1 MGFHPRLRFWAGML
15 SFALLISS
23 AIQAQQASPT
33 LFCLTSPFNTPISY
47 DAAYRP
53 EPRIGAIRPGYPEW
67 SMPIYRIT
75 STEQTPLVTIVNE
88 YSGRVEEWPIP
99 LDAQPASADDR
110 HMGVIDF
117 GAGLTYEMWD
127 ARWQSNGTIL
137 AGGMVSFPLDGPGI
151 SANPNQ
157 RVTAAGFAVSA
168 GMVIR
173 EDLEGQN
180 LDHLVI
186 AHALT
191 ITLPRDIIAPE
202 EFIAPAV
209 GGEVAGTNRTDGIPM
224 GTRFALPQHVD
235 IDALPGLHPL
245 SRAVLRAARDYG
257 VYVNDSS
264 TAGLYNGL
272 YVGTFRMEPGLA
284 MDFYQQD
291 DLTLLRQIEEETAEV
306 IAEYGIYRVIN
317 YHEEA
322 PRNFCTD

>member
-1 MGFHPRLRFWAGML
+1 MPIHPRLRTWT
-15 SFALLISS
+15 SLLLFVLLAST
-23 AIQAQQASPT
+23 AIHAQSDAI
-33 LFCLTSPFNTPISY
+33 LYCETSPFNTPISY

-75 STEQTPLVTIVNE
+75 SAEPMPLVTIVNE

-99 LDAQPASADDR
+99 LDAQPAPADDR

-117 GAGLTYEMWD
+117 AAGLTYEMWD
-127 ARWQSNGTIL
+127 ARWQSDGTIL

-180 LDHLVI
+180 LDNLVI

-191 ITLPRDIIAPE
+191 ITLPRDIVAPE

-209 GGEVAGTNRTDGIPM
+209 GGEVAGTNRIDGIPM

-235 IDALPGLHPL
+235 IDGLPGLHPL
-245 SRAVLRAARDYG
+245 SRAVLRAMRNYG
-257 VYVNDSS
+257 LYVNDSS

-272 YVGTFRMEPGLA
+272 YVGTFRMEPGLSQEFFQRD
-284 MDFYQQD
+284 DF
-291 DLTLLRQIEEETAEV
+291 DLLMQVQEETAEI

>member
-1 MGFHPRLRFWAGML
+1 MLIHPRLRTWTSL
-15 SFALLISS
+15 LLFALLASS
-23 AIQAQQASPT
+23 VIHAQSDAI
-33 LFCLTSPFNTPISY
+33 LYCETSPFNTPISY

-75 STEQTPLVTIVNE
+75 SAGQMPLVTIVNE

-110 HMGVIDF
+110 HMGVFDF

-127 ARWQSNGTIL
+127 ARWQSDGTIL

-157 RVTAAGFAVSA
+157 RVTASGFAVSA

-173 EDLEGQN
+173 EDLEGQDLEN
-180 LDHLVI
+180 PVI
-186 AHALT
+186 PHAIAVALPREIVAHA
-191 ITLPRDIIAPE
+191 
-202 EFIAPAV
+202 EFVAPAL
-209 GGEVAGTNRTDGIPM
+209 GGEIAGINEVDGIPM
-224 GTRFALPQHVD
+224 GMRFALPQHVD

-257 VYVNDSS
+257 LYVNDSS
-264 TAGLYNGL
+264 SATLFNGL
-272 YVGTFRMEPGLA
+272 YVATFRLEPGLA

-291 DLTLLRQIEEETAEV
+291 DLTLLRQIEEETAEI

-317 YHEEA
+317 YHEDA